1 MLNGLP
7 WKRTE
12 IILLFLR
19 LHPRIVFQIFLL
31 TVRVFRFF
39 YGILAHSNIWWSY
52 ELNLPV
58 PVHFSSL
65 IPKMSLLLSPAVTT
79 SSTPWFMD
87 LTFQVSMQ
95 WCSVQH
101 QMCFHHQTHPQLS
114 IVSTLVQPL
123 HSFWCAKSLQSFPT
137 FCDPMDCS
145 PPGSSVHGLSR
156 QEHWSELPFPPPV
169 DLPDPGIE
177 PTSLMSDALAGIFFT
192 TEPPFFLEL
201 LVIALSSSLV
211 TYWTPSNLGDS
222 SSGDLFAFSYCSWGS
237 LSKNARVVCRFLLQS
252 TTFCQNSSLWLI
264 RLGWPCMSWLIASLS
279 YTSPSITS
287 RLWSMKGA
295 RIIFHCMYVPHL
307 FFFLS
312 FYFVLGYSRLTMLR

>member
-1 MLNGLP
+1 MVCLGNERRSFCCFWGCTQELYF
-7 WKRTE
+7 R
-12 IILLFLR
+12 F
-19 LHPRIVFQIFLL
+19 FLL

-39 YGILAHSNIWWSY
+39 YGILAHSNIWWSS
-52 ELNLPV
+52 ELNLPI

-145 PPGSSVHGLSR
+145 PPGSSVHGVIQAR
-156 QEHWSELPFPPPV
+156 
-169 DLPDPGIE
+169 
-177 PTSLMSDALAGIFFT
+177 T
-192 TEPPFFLEL
+192 LEW
-201 LVIALSSSLV
+201 VAI
-211 TYWTPSNLGDS
+211 PS
-222 SSGDLFAFSYCSWGS
+222 SSGSSRPRDRTHVSYVWCIG
-237 LSKNARVVCRFLLQS
+237 RRFLYHWATILS
-252 TTFCQNSSLWLI
+252 GAISNCSVLLSGNILDTFQPGGLI
-264 RLGWPCMSWLIASLS
+264 FWWSFCLFILFMVFSWQE
-279 YTSPSITS
+279 
-287 RLWSMKGA
+287 
-295 RIIFHCMYVPHL
+295 C
-307 FFFLS
+307 
-312 FYFVLGYSRLTMLR
+312 